1 MRGGFQAMNDPN
13 NSLAEA
19 LAAILKPIVKEA
31 IREAMGVSEREARQG
46 TSIDKAFL
54 TVKQAAEHSGLG
66 SSTIRLVIRK
76 RQLGAQKVGRR
87 VLIKRT
93 DLERFLEANPT
104 RALTE

>member
-1 MRGGFQAMNDPN
+1 MNDPN

-31 IREAMGVSEREARQG
+31 VREAMNLNPRGAIEAGVAQ
-46 TSIDKAFL
+46 KAFL

-66 SSTIRLVIRK
+66 SSTIRLLIRK

-93 DLERFLEANPT
+93 DLERFLEANPI
-104 RALTE
+104 RVLTE

>member
-1 MRGGFQAMNDPN
+1 MSGPN

-31 IREAMGVSEREARQG
+31 VREAMGVSEREARQG
-46 TSIDKAFL
+46 TSTDKAFL
-54 TVKQAAEHSGLG
+54 TVKQAAETSGLG
-66 SSTIRLVIRK
+66 SSTIRLLIRK

-93 DLERFLEANPT
+93 DLERFLEANPIEV
-104 RALTE
+104 RDSEFCP